1 MIFRP
6 LCIDYHSRAQE
17 IVIAAEESSNNNN
30 ALRLLPTPSNI
41 EERNLYDEL
50 EEGDGDTNNGNDR
63 IESSSNGGSGDGLD
77 ENGEVSILLL
87 AFIMFVGDIFILFY
101 FILC

>member
-30 ALRLLPTPSNI
+30 ALRLLPSPPNFK
-41 EERNLYDEL
+41 ERNLYDGL
-50 EEGDGDTNNGNDR
+50 EKEDDDTNGDQKKGR
-63 IESSSNGGSGDGLD
+63 STDGSGGVVD
-77 ENGEVSILLL
+77 ENGEVSIL
-87 AFIMFVGDIFILFY
+87 FIY
-101 FILC
+101 Y

>member
-17 IVIAAEESSNNNN
+17 LHNSNNNN
-30 ALRLLPTPSNI
+30 ALRLLPTPPNF

-50 EEGDGDTNNGNDR
+50 EKEDNDNNDGDQNEGSYTDD
-63 IESSSNGGSGDGLD
+63 SNGGVD
-77 ENGEVSILLL
+77 ENGEVSIF
-87 AFIMFVGDIFILFY
+87 FISILY
-101 FILC
+101 VCW

>member
-17 IVIAAEESSNNNN
+17 IVIDSSNNNN
-30 ALRLLPTPSNI
+30 ALRLLPTPPNF

-50 EEGDGDTNNGNDR
+50 EKEDTNDGVDQTKG
-63 IESSSNGGSGDGLD
+63 SSNDFSGDGVD
-77 ENGEVSILLL
+77 ENGEVSIL
-87 AFIMFVGDIFILFY
+87 FISILY
-101 FILC
+101 FCW

>member
-17 IVIAAEESSNNNN
+17 IVIAAEDNT
-30 ALRLLPTPSNI
+30 ALRLLPTQHF

-50 EEGDGDTNNGNDR
+50 EKGDGDTNDGADQEEGR
-63 IESSSNGGSGDGLD
+63 SNNANGDGLD
-77 ENGEVSILLL
+77 ENGEVSILFLL
-87 AFIMFVGDIFILFY
+87 VISLQRYQRVISSSY
-101 FILC
+101 FIIFVLP